1 MASTSSRP
9 LLLLID
15 GHSLA
20 FRAYYAFAKGRD
32 GGLKTRSGIPTSICF
47 GFLNSLFEVLEK
59 EQPQAL
65 AIAFDRAEPTFRHD
79 ADVNY
84 KAHRQETPEDF
95 IPDLHNLQQ
104 ILAALQVCIATCAG
118 YEADDV
124 LATLAERGSE
134 AGYQVKILTGD
145 RDLFQL
151 VDTQKAISV
160 LYLAGG
166 SQKRDTATS
175 EFDPAQVKAKMGVHP
190 HQIVDYKALCGDP
203 SDNIP
208 GVKGIGDK
216 TAVKLLQEYGTL
228 DGIYA
233 SLDQIKGAI
242 QKKLKEGKD
251 NAYHS
256 QFLAQITAQVPLNHL
271 SLEDCHLKGFA
282 SQPLAELFQA
292 LELEKFSQKLDHFQ
306 ILLGGKVEEVREI
319 EPESN
324 DPELDF
330 WTAAE
335 TQAAQAEKQLPFTPI
350 IIDTKQKLTDLIEKL
365 KTCQDPQLPVAWD
378 TETTALEPRDAEL
391 VGLGCCFQQD
401 QTLTVAYIPLNHKR
415 GKNLDK
421 TYTLELLRPLLENP
435 AYPKVLQNAKFDRL
449 ILKNQGINLQ
459 GVVLDTMLASYVLN
473 PDSNHGLSA
482 LAQQE
487 LGIIPQSYEQL
498 VPKGQT
504 IADIDISL
512 VGEYCGMDVYVT
524 FQLVPIFAKKLSQ
537 IPQLQ
542 KLLNEI
548 ELPLEP
554 ILAQMEWTG
563 ICIDTDYLK
572 QLSDQLT
579 DKLKTIEEKAY
590 QAADEEFNLGSPK
603 QVSALLFDKLQLPTR
618 KSRKIKTGYSTD
630 AATLEKLQEDD
641 QTGVVEAILEY
652 RTLDKL
658 KSTYVDALPKLVHPQ
673 SQRVHTDFN
682 QAVTST
688 GRLSSSHPNLQNIP
702 IRTEFSRQIRK
713 AFIPQSGW
721 TLVSADYSQIELRIL
736 AHLSE
741 DPTLVE
747 AYNNY
752 HDIHKVTAQLLFNR
766 QEITPEE
773 RRLGKVINFGVV
785 YGMGAQRFAREM
797 GVSTAEGKAFIDRF
811 YDQYPKV
818 FEYLEDTKQR
828 AMKEGFVETIWGRR
842 RYFEF
847 QQSAKR
853 KDELLRAAANA
864 PIQGS
869 SADLIK
875 MAMVKLDQVL
885 RPYQARMLLQ
895 VHDELVLEMPP
906 EEWEELAG
914 KIKETMENVVS
925 LKIPLVVE
933 IHQGKSWMEAK

>member
-306 ILLGGKVEEVREI
+306 TLLGGKVEEVREI
-319 EPESN
+319 EPEST

-330 WTAAE
+330 WTAADTE
-335 TQAAQAEKQLPFTPI
+335 AAQAKKQLPFTPI

-415 GKNLDK
+415 GQNLDK
-421 TYTLELLRPLLENP
+421 NNTLELLRPLLENS

-459 GVVLDTMLASYVLN
+459 GVVLDTLLASYVLN
-473 PDSNHGLSA
+473 PDSNHSLSA
-482 LAQQE
+482 LALQE
-487 LGIIPQSYEQL
+487 LGIIAKNYEDL
-498 VPKGQT
+498 VPKGKT

-512 VGEYCGMDVYVT
+512 VSEYCGMDVYVT

-572 QLSDQLT
+572 NLSEELT
-579 DKLKTIEEKAY
+579 DKLKIIEKEAY
-590 QAADEEFNLGSPK
+590 EAAGKEFNLRSPK
-603 QVSALLFDKLQLPTR
+603 QVSDLLFDTLKLPTVR
-618 KSRKIKTGYSTD
+618 KTKTGYSTD
-630 AATLEKLQEDD
+630 AATLEKLQANHP
-641 QTGVVEAILEY
+641 TKVVEAILDY

-658 KSTYVDALPKLVHPQ
+658 NSTYVDALPKLVHPQ
-673 SQRVHTDFN
+673 TQRVHTDFN

-713 AFIPQSGW
+713 AFIPHSGW

-818 FEYLEDTKQR
+818 FEYLEKTKQGAR
-828 AMKEGFVETIWGRR
+828 KEGFVETIWGRR
-842 RYFEF
+842 RYFDF
-847 QQSAKR
+847 GQSGKR
-853 KDELLRAAANA
+853 EDELLRAAANA

-875 MAMVKLDQVL
+875 MAMVKLDEVL

>member
-1 MASTSSRP
+1 
-9 LLLLID
+9 LLID

-32 GGLKTRSGIPTSICF
+32 GGLKTSSGIPTSICF

-65 AIAFDRAEPTFRHD
+65 AVAFDRAEATFRHD

-84 KAHRQETPEDF
+84 KANRPETPEDF

-124 LATLAERGSE
+124 LATLAERGSK

-160 LYLAGG
+160 MYLAGG

-256 QFLAQITAQVPLNHL
+256 QFLAQITAQVPLDHL

-282 SQPLAELFQA
+282 PQPLTELFQA

-306 ILLGGKVEEVREI
+306 TLLGGTPTPVKPVPVYQQ
-319 EPESN
+319 
-324 DPELDF
+324 LDLL
-330 WTAAE
+330 TSAE
-335 TQAAQAEKQLPFTPI
+335 TKVAKAELAQAEKQLPFTPI
-350 IIDTKQKLTDLIEKL
+350 IIDTEQKLTDLIKKL

-401 QTLTVAYIPLNHKR
+401 KTLTVAYIPLNHKR

-421 TYTLELLRPLLENP
+421 NHTLELLRPLLEDP

-449 ILKNQGINLQ
+449 ILKHQGINLQ

-473 PDSNHGLSA
+473 PDIPHNLSA

-487 LGIIPQSYEQL
+487 LGIIPQSYEEL

-512 VGEYCGMDVYVT
+512 VSEYCGMDVYVT

-572 QLSDQLT
+572 NLSEELT
-579 DKLKTIEEKAY
+579 DKLKIIEKEAY
-590 QAADEEFNLGSPK
+590 EAAGKEFNLRSPK
-603 QVSALLFDKLQLPTR
+603 QVSDLLFDTLKLPTVR
-618 KSRKIKTGYSTD
+618 KTKTGYSTD
-630 AATLEKLQEDD
+630 AATLEKLQANHP
-641 QTGVVEAILEY
+641 TKVVEAILDY

-658 KSTYVDALPKLVHPQ
+658 NSTYVDALPKLVHPQ
-673 SQRVHTDFN
+673 TQRVHTDFN

-713 AFIPQSGW
+713 AFIPESGW

-741 DPTLVE
+741 DSTLVE

-818 FEYLEDTKQR
+818 FEYLEKTKQGAR
-828 AMKEGFVETIWGRR
+828 KEGFVETIWGRR
-842 RYFEF
+842 RYFDF
-847 QQSAKR
+847 GQSGKR
-853 KDELLRAAANA
+853 EDELLRAAANA

-875 MAMVKLDQVL
+875 MAMVKLDEVL

>member
-1 MASTSSRP
+1 MPSSSRP

-59 EQPQAL
+59 EHPQAL
-65 AIAFDRAEPTFRHD
+65 AIAFDRAEATFRHD

-84 KAHRQETPEDF
+84 KANRQETPEDF
-95 IPDLHNLQQ
+95 IQDLHNLQQ

-151 VDTQKAISV
+151 VDTEKAISI

-166 SQKRDTATS
+166 SQKRDTAAN
-175 EFDPAQVKAKMGVHP
+175 EFHPPQVKEKMGVHP

-228 DGIYA
+228 DEIYA
-233 SLDQIKGAI
+233 SLDRIKGAM
-242 QKKLKEGKD
+242 QKKLREGKD

-256 QFLAQITAQVPLNHL
+256 QFLAQITAQVPLEL
-271 SLEDCHLKGFA
+271 TLEECHLQGFA
-282 SQPLAELFQA
+282 PQPLAELFQT
-292 LELEKFSQKLDHFQ
+292 LELEKFSRKFDYFQ
-306 ILLGGKVEEVREI
+306 ALLGGKVEEVREI
-319 EPESN
+319 EPEST

-335 TQAAQAEKQLPFTPI
+335 TEAAQAEKQLPFTPI
-350 IIDTKQKLTDLIEKL
+350 IIDTEQKLTDLIEKL
-365 KTCQDPQLPVAWD
+365 KTCQNPQLPVAWD

-415 GKNLDK
+415 GQNLDQN
-421 TYTLELLRPLLENP
+421 YTLELLRPLLEDP

-459 GVVLDTMLASYVLN
+459 GVVLDTLLASYVLN

-482 LAQQE
+482 LALQE
-487 LGIIPQSYEQL
+487 LGIDSQSYEQL
-498 VPKGQT
+498 VPKGKT

-512 VGEYCGMDVYVT
+512 VAQYCGMDAYVT
-524 FQLVPIFAKKLSQ
+524 FQLVPIFAEKLSQ
-537 IPQLQ
+537 IPKLQQLL
-542 KLLNEI
+542 KEV

-572 QLSDQLT
+572 TLSEELT
-579 DKLKTIEEKAY
+579 DKLKTIEAQAY
-590 QAADEEFNLGSPK
+590 EAAGEEFNLRSPK
-603 QVSALLFDKLQLPTR
+603 QVSTLLFDTLKLPKVR
-618 KSRKIKTGYSTD
+618 KTKTGYSTD
-630 AATLEKLQEDD
+630 AATLEKLQANHP
-641 QTGVVEAILEY
+641 TKVVEAILDY

-658 KSTYVDALPKLVHPQ
+658 NSTYVDALPKLVHPQ
-673 SQRVHTDFN
+673 TQRVHTDFN

-875 MAMVKLDQVL
+875 MAMVQLDQVL

-906 EEWEELAG
+906 EEWEELAE
-914 KIKETMENVVS
+914 KIKETMENVVA
-925 LKIPLVVE
+925 LKIPLAVE